1 MDDMAPQALLMSER
15 FSFFFSG
22 ITLSPV
28 LGLLALPFLA
38 LYWFLKNP
46 KGFDVDVPLLTNES
60 QDFMEILQEG
70 YTKV

>member
-22 ITLSPV
+22 ITLGPV

-38 LYWFLKNP
+38 LYWFLKKP

-60 QDFMEILQEG
+60 EDFMEILQEG

>member
-28 LGLLALPFLA
+28 LGLLTLPFLA
-38 LYWFLKNP
+38 LYWFLKKP
-46 KGFDVDVPLLTNES
+46 KGFDVDVPLLTSES
-60 QDFMEILQEG
+60 EDFMEILQEG